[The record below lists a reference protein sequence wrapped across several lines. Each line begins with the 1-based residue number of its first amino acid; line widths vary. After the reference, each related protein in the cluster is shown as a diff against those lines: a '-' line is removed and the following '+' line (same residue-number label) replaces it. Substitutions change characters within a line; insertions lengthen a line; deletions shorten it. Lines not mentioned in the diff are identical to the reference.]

1 MLSELDDWMSDDESD
16 REDGEG
22 EEDDD
27 DQPKKKKKKVQSKG
41 RTQQGK
47 CISDYPASTDRDPS
61 QITKTI

>member
-1 MLSELDDWMSDDESD
+1 MLSELDDWMSDEESD

-47 CISDYPASTDRDPS
+47 YILYMIIQQTQTEILPR
-61 QITKTI
+61 